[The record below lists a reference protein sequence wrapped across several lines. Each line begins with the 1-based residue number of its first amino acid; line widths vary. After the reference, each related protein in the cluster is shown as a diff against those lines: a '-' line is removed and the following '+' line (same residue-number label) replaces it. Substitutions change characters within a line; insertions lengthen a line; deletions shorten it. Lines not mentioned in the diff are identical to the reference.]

1 MALFK
6 SRALASILMPS
17 ESISPDWIV
26 YWNTSIVLPLPEA
39 YVAVWFVLPT
49 TRVSVGEPL
58 ELSTMTCSVKVAV
71 TDTTSPVFR
80 RLPVI
85 PTALVIAT
93 LSILGG
99 VVSIITLLTE
109 ALERPPASSTA

>member
-6 SRALASILMPS
+6 ARALASMLMPS
-17 ESISPDWIV
+17 ESFSPDWIV
-26 YWNTSIVLPLPEA
+26 YWNTSIELPLPEA
-39 YVAVWFVLPT
+39 YVAVRFVLPT
-49 TRVSVGEPL
+49 TRVSVGVPL
-58 ELSTMTCSVKVAV
+58 ELSTMTCSVKVVV